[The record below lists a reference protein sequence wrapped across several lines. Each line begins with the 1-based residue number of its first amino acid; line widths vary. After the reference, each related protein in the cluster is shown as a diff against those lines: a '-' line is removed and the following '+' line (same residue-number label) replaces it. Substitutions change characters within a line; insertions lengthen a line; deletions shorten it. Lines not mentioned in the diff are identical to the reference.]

1 MNDVAVSVDYVVRET
16 AGNLWRNRLMSLA
29 AMLTIAVSLALVG
42 SALLIKQ
49 GVATSTIAWRGGVQL
64 LVFMQPN
71 ASPAQNRAINVEL
84 KQMNQVQSYTYVDK
98 AQSYQEFR
106 RYFANQPDL
115 LNAAT
120 ESQIPPSYRVV
131 LKNPAE
137 APAVGSIFN
146 GEAGVKAVEYN
157 SAAIRTLER
166 VSSIAQAVIIG
177 LAIVLLLSASVLI
190 LNVIRVAIFSRRRE
204 VMVMKLVGATNWFI
218 RVPFML
224 EGFTQGVLGAVIAG
238 GAVIGIRSLFNYLI
252 QHYRVQLLNG
262 FVLTGHDVLMTEL
275 VVLLIGIVVGTGGS
289 ALAVRRYLEV

>member
-1 MNDVAVSVDYVVRET
+1 MGLSVDYVVRET

-71 ASPAQNRAINVEL
+71 ATKTQTHAISAQLGQLSA
-84 KQMNQVQSYTYVDK
+84 VQSFSYVDK
-98 AQSYQEFR
+98 SLSYDEFR
-106 RYFANQPDL
+106 RLFANQPDL
-115 LNAAT
+115 LNSVT
-120 ESQIPPSYRVV
+120 EKEIPPSYRIV

-137 APAVGSIFN
+137 APAVGSMFN
-146 GEAGVKAVEYN
+146 GQPGVKAVQYN

-177 LAIVLLLSASVLI
+177 LAVILLLSATVLI

-218 RVPFML
+218 RIPFML
-224 EGFTQGVLGAVIAG
+224 EGFAQGLVGALIAG
-238 GAVIGIRSLFNYLI
+238 LAVVGIRAMFDYLI
-252 QHYRVQLLNG
+252 THFQVKLLSG

-275 VVLLIGIVVGTGGS
+275 LVFGVGLVVGTGGS
-289 ALAVRRYLEV
+289 ALAVRRYLDV